1 MMSEGAILVSTR
13 QRGNPLLRYVKNVRW
28 QFAENLV
35 PDYQL
40 GPTTVALFLSL
51 KYHLLH
57 KVPWLGSHRSRL
69 LSGVK
74 KREDGADNQA
84 DSRALTVLHIA
95 SSRWM
100 IVVMNWRGELR
111 SQAAFT

>member
-57 KVPWLGSHRSRL
+57 PNYIHYRIRELQRSFRLRVLLVSKASRSR
-69 LSGVK
+69 
-74 KREDGADNQA
+74 R
-84 DSRALTVLHIA
+84 R
-95 SSRWM
+95 
-100 IVVMNWRGELR
+100 
-111 SQAAFT
+111 